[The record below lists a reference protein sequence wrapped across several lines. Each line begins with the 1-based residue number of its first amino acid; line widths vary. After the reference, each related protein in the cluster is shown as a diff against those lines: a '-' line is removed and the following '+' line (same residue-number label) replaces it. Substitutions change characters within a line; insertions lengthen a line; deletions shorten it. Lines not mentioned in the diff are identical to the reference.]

1 LPGQYIKFLPFL
13 LPSWYTFLHISDH
26 YASHLRRIILIK
38 SVRNFLLVTGFLILL
53 LMFSACR
60 RGSSK
65 DIPEIG
71 IDLTVSPNPPSV
83 GAATISLVLSDAEGR
98 PIEGATIE
106 LEGNMSHAGMAP
118 VFTQAEAAGPGHYEA
133 PIEFTMGGD
142 WFILVKATLPD
153 GRQLE
158 RQIDLPAVTSR

>member
-1 LPGQYIKFLPFL
+1 MCEIFCP
-13 LPSWYTFLHISDH
+13 PSYPHGTLSSLFSGCFTRKVLTIN
-26 YASHLRRIILIK
+26 

-53 LMFSACR
+53 LTLSACR

-71 IDLTVSPNPPSV
+71 IDLTVYPNPPSV
-83 GAATISLVLSDAEGR
+83 GAAIISLVLSDAEGR
-98 PIEGATIE
+98 PIDGATVE

-118 VFTQAEAAGPGHYEA
+118 VFAQAGEAEPGHYEV

-153 GRQLE
+153 GRKLE
-158 RQIDLPAVTSR
+158 RQVDLPAVISR